1 MKNLIYLLVACAA
14 LLAAGCRSG
23 KSVEQSKTVGAY
35 VSEDQ
40 VFSEP
45 ILKDFEKETGI
56 TVKAVFD
63 TEEAKSSG
71 VMNRLLAEK
80 NNPQADMY
88 WANEP
93 IRAEV
98 LRQEQISAPYVSPNA
113 TGIPDTFKDPQ
124 GHWTGF
130 SARARVFVV
139 SNKLGKDKP
148 QTVRDYAD
156 SKFKGQGVIAN
167 PLFGT
172 TTAYMAALFT
182 LWGDDTAKQFLQQVK
197 NNGVKIS
204 TSNGESADLVAS
216 GEFGFGL
223 VDSDD
228 AFSRLKQSK
237 PIEIVYPDQGAAD
250 VGCMIIPNAVVLIKG
265 ASNPDNGKRLIDYLL
280 TKETERKL
288 AFSDAAQIPL
298 HAGVETPA
306 EIKRIENLKA
316 MKVSYAEVAK
326 KMHDIQPFLKKWVG
340 Y

>member
-1 MKNLIYLLVACAA
+1 M
-14 LLAAGCRSG
+14 
-23 KSVEQSKTVGAY
+23 
-35 VSEDQ
+35 
-40 VFSEP
+40 
-45 ILKDFEKETGI
+45 
-56 TVKAVFD
+56 
-63 TEEAKSSG
+63 
-71 VMNRLLAEK
+71 
-80 NNPQADMY
+80 
-88 WANEP
+88 
-93 IRAEV
+93 
-98 LRQEQISAPYVSPNA
+98 
-113 TGIPDTFKDPQ
+113 
-124 GHWTGF
+124 
-130 SARARVFVV
+130 
-139 SNKLGKDKP
+139 
-148 QTVRDYAD
+148 RDYAD